1 MWGRETH
8 PDWCVEKG
16 KTLVGK
22 ASCGLSRSYQ
32 LEKEGVGSWVA
43 GAEGSPED
51 AQLEDIQKAQEDHLF
66 TEFWLSLL

>member
-1 MWGRETH
+1 M
-8 PDWCVEKG
+8 
-16 KTLVGK
+16 
-22 ASCGLSRSYQ
+22 
-32 LEKEGVGSWVA
+32 EKEGAGSWVA